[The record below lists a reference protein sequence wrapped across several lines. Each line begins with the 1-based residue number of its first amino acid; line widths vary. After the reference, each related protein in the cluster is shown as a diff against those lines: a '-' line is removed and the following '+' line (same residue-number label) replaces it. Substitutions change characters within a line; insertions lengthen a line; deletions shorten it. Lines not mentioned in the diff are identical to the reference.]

1 MEYNTWF
8 IIFPKT
14 NAATLAPK
22 GWALK
27 INPIKSSDIPLVLAN
42 KGKNGVII
50 AREIDEMRLQV
61 NSNLNK
67 VSVFIVNKIIKN

>member
-1 MEYNTWF
+1 M
-8 IIFPKT
+8 

-27 INPIKSSDIPLVLAN
+27 INPITSSGIPLVFAN

-50 AREIDEMRLQV
+50 EREIDDMRLQV
-61 NSNLNK
+61 NSNLNM
-67 VSVFIVNKIIKN
+67 VSVFIVN